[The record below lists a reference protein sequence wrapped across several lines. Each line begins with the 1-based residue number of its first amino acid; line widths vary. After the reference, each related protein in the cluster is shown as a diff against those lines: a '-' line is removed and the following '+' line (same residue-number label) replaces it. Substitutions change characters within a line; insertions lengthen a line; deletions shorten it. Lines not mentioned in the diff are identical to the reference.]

1 MSSAAASNTSS
12 LSSENSCGDSWILET
27 VGGCDDLLNTLLSSD
42 GIVESF
48 ESGINGN
55 GKCCAV
61 GLVGW

>member
-1 MSSAAASNTSS
+1 M
-12 LSSENSCGDSWILET
+12 LET
-27 VGGCDDLLNTLLSSD
+27 FGGCDDLLNTLLSSD

-61 GLVGW
+61 GLVGWLKEDPSFAHLL